1 MGVSHGSFP
10 EGWDHRAGPSSRST
24 SSHHSPVPPSSHPC
38 LAICPCPLPGPH
50 GSPPALLQL
59 ALALTNAATNLPTS
73 AQPQPWNAACFQE
86 VLKLLRWKFF
96 EDPVVVFFFF
106 QEKRGIFVRKHHHSI
121 QGNNTP
127 GTGGFH
133 GQGSA
138 GHVPQ
143 SHPQGPDL
151 LRGHPEA
158 AKPPVSRHQ
167 EATPG
172 LGQTKL
178 ASDVPRGHRK
188 GKYFSSVTFMGKSWK
203 ELQQGLGSTCVK
215 AEQ

>member
-1 MGVSHGSFP
+1 M
-10 EGWDHRAGPSSRST
+10 GPSSRTIEQVHKQPPQPRTTQLPSFPRHLPLPAARASRLPACPPAARPSPHKRSHKSPNICSATALERGLLPRSVET
-24 SSHHSPVPPSSHPC
+24 SSLEIFRRSS
-38 LAICPCPLPGPH
+38 G
-50 GSPPALLQL
+50 G
-59 ALALTNAATNLPTS
+59 
-73 AQPQPWNAACFQE
+73 F
-86 VLKLLRWKFF
+86 
-96 EDPVVVFFFF
+96 FFFF